1 RQWPEVALRL
11 RIVGTMAIIDG
22 LSATWM
28 VTATSIGMIEDRC
41 ANVDIVTTARVTT
54 RAIGDVIA
62 IMVSMA
68 TASMVTTVST
78 VTMANM
84 VITASMATTA
94 TIRMN
99 VIVAT
104 SRA

>member
-11 RIVGTMAIIDG
+11 RIVGMMAIIDV

-41 ANVDIVTTARVTT
+41 ANADIVTTARVTT
-54 RAIGDVIA
+54 RVIGDVIA
-62 IMVSMA
+62 IMASMA
-68 TASMVTTVST
+68 TVST
-78 VTMANM
+78 VTMANT
-84 VITASMATTA
+84 VITVSMAITA
-94 TIRMN
+94 TIRTN